1 MILGELS
8 NIFLINIRV
17 LIDDGIERILNNYVI
32 LLLIFI
38 LSTSAI
44 KGQSSKLIN
53 TIEINSGKISK
64 DVRKWRRQLHENPEL
79 SNEEKKTSKFVESQL
94 RKFGLKPIRG
104 VAKTGV
110 VAVLEGGKPGPIIAV
125 RADMD
130 ALPIEEETG
139 LKFSS
144 KNSGVMHAC
153 GHDFHTSILLGV
165 AKILSEAKDEIP
177 GKIKFIFQPAEEAPS
192 GQMVGARLMVKEGVL
207 KNPDVEAIFGLH
219 VDANLEVGSLGYVSG
234 PFMASSDL
242 FRITIRG
249 KRSHGAYPW
258 KGIDAIV
265 VASEVVTSLQN
276 IVSRKID
283 ARKPVVITVGTIHGG
298 DGFNIIADE
307 VTLVGTVRTLDPAAH
322 AKVPTL
328 MEEIIKGI
336 TSAHG
341 ATYEFD
347 YTNGAPVTVNDPELT
362 AKSIPFLKS
371 TSGIDSVHVNNP
383 TMGAEDFAWFAQE
396 VPGFYFDLGVRNE
409 AEGKI
414 YGVHTAL
421 FNPDEDALEIGVRTM
436 STLLVK
442 YLSNHAK

>member
-1 MILGELS
+1 MILGGLS
-8 NIFLINIRV
+8 NIFLTNIRV
-17 LIDDGIERILNNYVI
+17 PIDDSKFGILKIYV
-32 LLLIFI
+32 LLLSLLI
-38 LSTSAI
+38 LSTVTV
-44 KGQSSKLIN
+44 KGQKSKMIN
-53 TIEINSGKISK
+53 TIKINSGKITE
-64 DVRKWRRQLHENPEL
+64 DVVKWRRQLHENPEL
-79 SNEEKKTSKFVESQL
+79 SNEEKKTSKFVESEL
-94 RKFGLKPIRG
+94 KKFGLKPVTGI
-104 VAKTGV
+104 AKTGV
-110 VAVLEGGKPGPIIAV
+110 VAVLEGGKPGPVIAV

-130 ALPIEEETG
+130 ALPIEEKTG

-165 AKILSEAKDEIP
+165 AKVLTELKDEIP

-207 KNPDVEAIFGLH
+207 NNPDVEAIFGLH
-219 VDANLEVGSLGYVSG
+219 VDTNLEVGSLGYVSG

-242 FRITIRG
+242 FKITIKG
-249 KRSHGAYPW
+249 KRAHGAYPW

-283 ARKPVVITVGTIHGG
+283 ARKPVVITVGKINGG
-298 DGFNIIADE
+298 EGFNIIADKVILE
-307 VTLVGTVRTLDPAAH
+307 GTVRTLDPVAH
-322 AKVPTL
+322 KRIPTL

-341 ATYEFD
+341 ASYEFD

-362 AKSIPFLKS
+362 ALSVPFLES
-371 TSGIDSVHVNNP
+371 VSGIDSVHVNSP

-436 STLLVK
+436 STLLIE
-442 YLSNHAK
+442 YLSDHAK